1 MLPVLSQR
9 TGAGGGL
16 AERPGSAGR
25 RRWTKNM
32 LAAKEPVPRRRDG
45 LRLMAQAGLGFGP
58 EGAGPDGF
66 GGDYLYL
73 ERVAGIMERYFV
85 RKLVRLWI

>member
-25 RRWTKNM
+25 RRWAKNM

-45 LRLMAQAGLGFGP
+45 LRLMAQAGSGFGP
-58 EGAGPDGF
+58 EGAGPDGV
-66 GGDYLYL
+66 GGPTSNWNGL
-73 ERVAGIMERYFV
+73 RVEWKGILCES
-85 RKLVRLWI
+85 W

>member
-25 RRWTKNM
+25 RRWAKNM

-45 LRLMAQAGLGFGP
+45 LRLMAQAGSGFARRALDLTGLGGTTCIWN
-58 EGAGPDGF
+58 G
-66 GGDYLYL
+66 L
-73 ERVAGIMERYFV
+73 RV
-85 RKLVRLWI
+85 